1 MYRGCRSAALAL
13 VVVGAVVLL
22 AFTPAQP
29 LVAVLTATALYMGG
43 AGRPLS
49 IPQDTTEYITYYID
63 NVDRRFIAPTGLCT
77 GGNADCTPVTVYT
90 PGRHN
95 AISGIP
101 QDESV
106 EIGRAN
112 LDACLR
118 GLSCTVTDAPY
129 TSTGEQQLTDS
140 VYVVFGYS
148 QSGDTAALEKRSLI
162 AQPPPGKVRF
172 VQMANPNRPNGG
184 ALERFVGRYIPVL
197 GITFTGA
204 EPTNSPKSAP
214 LTSVDF
220 ANQYDAI
227 ADFPTNPL
235 NLFSDLNA
243 LLGAYYLHPAQGYFS
258 SGAPVLQGQYQDTTY
273 YLIPSPTLPLV
284 IPLEKVPVAGPLL
297 ATTLDPPLRVLVEAG
312 YDRTINPGQPTP
324 AKFLYVPNP
333 IKTALDFLVA
343 IPTGWDNGIAY
354 LTGNPGI
361 RPFHT
366 APQST
371 YGVGGPPVY
380 TGAVDPYGPPTP
392 YTPVVEQAATPTAAA
407 TVDSARPTHR
417 PHAVAAASSAHRA
430 PAPATA
436 ERAAQR
442 SASRPRATV
451 NLAAAQRH

>member
-1 MYRGCRSAALAL
+1 MFRACRSAALAL
-13 VVVGAVVLL
+13 VVVGAAVLL
-22 AFTPAQP
+22 AFTSAPP
-29 LVAVLTATALYMGG
+29 LVAVLTATALYLGG
-43 AGRPLS
+43 AGHPLS
-49 IPQDTTEYITYYID
+49 IPQDTTEYITYYIG
-63 NVDRRFIAPTGLCT
+63 NVDRRFINPTGLCT
-77 GGNADCTPVTVYT
+77 GGNADCTPVAVYT
-90 PGRHN
+90 PARHN
-95 AISGIP
+95 ALSGIP

-106 EIGRAN
+106 ELGRAN

-118 GLSCTVTDAPY
+118 GLSCTVTNAPF

-148 QSGDTAALEKRSLI
+148 QSGDTLALEKRTLI
-162 AQPPPGKVRF
+162 AQPPPGEVRF

-184 ALERFVGRYIPVL
+184 ALERFVGGHIPVL

-214 LTSVDF
+214 LTSVDV

-235 NLFSDLNA
+235 NVFSDLNA
-243 LLGAYYLHPAQGYFS
+243 LLGAYYLHPPPGYFN
-258 SGAPVLQGQYQDTTY
+258 SGTPVLQGQYQDTTY
-273 YLIPSPTLPLV
+273 YLNPSPTLPLL

-297 ATTLDPPLRVLVEAG
+297 ATILDPPLRVLVEAG

-333 IKTALDFLVA
+333 IKTARDFLVA

-354 LTGNPGI
+354 LTGNPEI

-366 APQST
+366 TPQST

-392 YTPVVEQAATPTAAA
+392 YTPVVGQAATPTAAA
-407 TVDSARPTHR
+407 TVDSARPAHR
-417 PHAVAAASSAHRA
+417 PHAGAATSSAHRS
-430 PAPATA
+430 PARATGD
-436 ERAAQR
+436 RAAKR
-442 SASRPRATV
+442 SASRPRASM
-451 NLAAAQRH
+451 NQAAAQRH

>member
-1 MYRGCRSAALAL
+1 MYRACRS
-13 VVVGAVVLL
+13 VMVGAVVLL

-29 LVAVLTATALYMGG
+29 LVAVLTATALYLGG
-43 AGRPLS
+43 AGHPLS
-49 IPQDTTEYITYYID
+49 IPQDTTEYVTNYID

-77 GGNADCTPVTVYT
+77 GGNADCTAVAVHT
-90 PGRHN
+90 PARHN
-95 AISGIP
+95 AIAGIP

-106 EIGRAN
+106 ELGRAN

-118 GLSCTVTDAPY
+118 GLSCTVTDAPF

-162 AQPPPGKVRF
+162 AQPPPGRVRF

-284 IPLEKVPVAGPLL
+284 IPLEKIPVAGPLL

-354 LTGNPGI
+354 FTGNPGI

-392 YTPVVEQAATPTAAA
+392 YAPVVEQAATPTAAA
-407 TVDSARPTHR
+407 TVDSARPAHR
-417 PHAVAAASSAHRA
+417 PHAAAAASSAHRA

-436 ERAAQR
+436 GRAAKR
-442 SASRPRATV
+442 SASMPRATV
-451 NLAAAQRH
+451 NSAAPQQH